1 MNLTFGQIVGLIF
14 IFFFA
19 KAFASFA
26 FEIFLNALDDL
37 VRGDRSVSAKRYERR
52 HGVKKSEQETM
63 LKPKIGFQSTSITN
77 SKNES

>member
-26 FEIFLNALDDL
+26 FEIFLNVLDDL
-37 VRGDRSVSAKRYERR
+37 VMGDQSVSAKRYEKR
-52 HGVKKSEQETM
+52 HGVKRSEQENY
-63 LKPKIGFQSTSITN
+63 KPKIGFQSASITN